1 MIVSKPPNYN
11 VSNWQNCPK
20 VNAPEVMSPKTRV
33 LSPDLLPRVVGCN
46 RACRWSELGDRMG
59 QLAIAT
65 YQSILPNLEGY
76 LCQNWSS
83 FYSSF
88 HLRQNWCVTR
98 LTQLWE
104 QICGLGS
111 IPDSKIFVEWLINSS
126 SPGGFFFPSGTPLCL
141 FHQKTN
147 TSFGYLYLVWGDGL
161 KRHQTNGNYYRMCS
175 HDVPAAMLEE

>member
-1 MIVSKPPNYN
+1 MIVSKLLNYK

-20 VNAPEVMSPKTRV
+20 VIASEVMSPKTRV

-59 QLAIAT
+59 QLVFAT

-88 HLRQNWCVTR
+88 HLRQN
-98 LTQLWE
+98 
-104 QICGLGS
+104 
-111 IPDSKIFVEWLINSS
+111 
-126 SPGGFFFPSGTPLCL
+126 
-141 FHQKTN
+141 
-147 TSFGYLYLVWGDGL
+147 
-161 KRHQTNGNYYRMCS
+161 
-175 HDVPAAMLEE
+175 

>member
-1 MIVSKPPNYN
+1 MIVSKPLNYN

-20 VNAPEVMSPKTRV
+20 VIAPEVMSPKTRV
-33 LSPDLLPRVVGCN
+33 LSPDFFPRVVGCN
-46 RACRWSELGDRMG
+46 RACRWPELGDRMG
-59 QLAIAT
+59 QLVFAI

-83 FYSSF
+83 FYSTF

-111 IPDSKIFVEWLINSS
+111 IPDSKLFVDWLINSS
-126 SPGGFFFPSGTPLCL
+126 SPGVFFFPRVLRFAPFT
-141 FHQKTN
+141 KT
-147 TSFGYLYLVWGDGL
+147 TTLHLDIFTLSEGIAW
-161 KRHQTNGNYYRMCS
+161 RHGGHVGEVNKEK
-175 HDVPAAMLEE
+175 AAMLEE